1 MGVSFKVS
9 KIGKRYASKPIADQA
24 ECSPRESPKKISHA
38 FNGPGLVNSGISE
51 AANHFAGSKASEFSE
66 HDVSFTM
73 NLLPNGYFVGKP
85 SEVENFRSLLQDVKS
100 LHPYNRASKPF
111 FSAIETGWL
120 PGDILDDIPCKYING
135 GVICE
140 VRDYRKCQLEQGTIS
155 SIDPVPNVN
164 RIRLRMSL
172 ENVVKDIPLIAD
184 ESWTYSDLMEVE
196 SRILK
201 ALQPKLDLA
210 PVPKLYRLCTDPTV
224 IKLNV
229 DVGRKRR
236 VLPNTEVTVTS
247 NNQTHGKKICIDGAP
262 EIAKYAGDSGTLLSN
277 SAMQRVHE
285 SVSSQQL
292 SSAIGMPRPNISLHE
307 AARTSLAV
315 AGHTKFQP
323 GVNHAGVMQDHGL
336 SPSNYVGATGGIPL
350 PQSMVGSYTDTANA
364 NFSLHGRRE
373 AQDPQST
380 SMTGLNRPR
389 QAVAGL
395 DSFSGQEMQWKSQ
408 TAHPQIDAK
417 GFLYSN
423 AGVPRFSHM
432 NQEAVASMYFN
443 QQAMR
448 YGPKE
453 EQIESDKFDKQID
466 PATTTDSSLDQQQLR
481 VQQQAQQ
488 SSIRSN
494 TPIAQLHN
502 SRVLAEKDSRKD
514 EILQKRK
521 ALPSPRV
528 SSGPMVQSPISSKSG
543 ELSSGSIGGQYSA
556 IDRIHANSNT
566 AVGAHSIVSS
576 PTDSVHRQ
584 TQPSASLKRKA
595 NSVPKTQ
602 AMSGIASPASVSNF
616 NAPMNASSPS
626 IGTSSMIDQMLMD
639 RFAKI
644 EMATQRWHIN
654 ARKNKVEKYPTRKP
668 LTYSC
673 QQMKVSLSNSLNS
686 EDFTDPVDTLSR
698 SIRGGNINACKTRL
712 ITFIRPE
719 RSYQLVPGRTSS
731 KLIMSEKPFDGT
743 VAVQFGDTDDS
754 ELPTS
759 LECCLTLPTTHFAD
773 LLAAQF
779 CSLMERDGHH
789 KAEDQVFLA
798 RTPVSRMGSV
808 GSSLPQ
814 GRASENV
821 TSGGK
826 LADLSPA
833 QLSTAAVPS
842 NNSGIPP
849 LNSHNLSNNTGM
861 LGPGSG
867 IPARNQQFEQ
877 SLFQQQQQQLQQHQL
892 QQQQLQQ
899 QQQKQQQ
906 QQQQLQQMQ
915 GPQSQL
921 QQQQLPLP
929 RIQRSSPALSSN
941 TLSHLIGQNS
951 NIQMGANP
959 IGTNK
964 PGHIQLQMQQHNQ
977 LPTKV
982 MMGLNAAMGMGN
994 MGNNMVGIA
1003 GLGNVMGMGG
1013 VRGLSSPIGSLP
1025 GLGSV
1030 NSNQMLPTSASNFS
1044 TGIRPTSMSSAQ
1056 AAAVATKLRMTQ
1068 QNRAGIYGSHPGIAN
1083 LTGNSSQVLGTSANL
1098 SMLSQALNRPNM
1110 SNMQANAAL
1119 ASMGPPKI
1127 SGSNFYLSQQQQLQL
1142 PPQRSQQQQLQQ
1154 HSPQLQ
1160 QQQQQISSPLQQSQ
1174 VTSPS
1179 MAGSPT
1185 LMQQQQ
1191 MNQMSPQQFNGSI
1204 SGALPASPQ
1213 LGSQTH
1219 GSIGSIAG
1227 SPMEQLQGAN
1237 KGGSSN
1243 I

>member
-1 MGVSFKVS
+1 MRKMHRGLLDGAGS
-9 KIGKRYASKPIADQA
+9 RYERKLDVLAGRIPDNYWNGSLGLLELNPVAGFEILRVGIAA
-24 ECSPRESPKKISHA
+24 
-38 FNGPGLVNSGISE
+38 GISE
-51 AANHFAGSKASEFSE
+51 AANHFAGSKTSEFSE

-85 SEVENFRSLLQDVKS
+85 SEV
-100 LHPYNRASKPF
+100 
-111 FSAIETGWL
+111 
-120 PGDILDDIPCKYING
+120 
-135 GVICE
+135 
-140 VRDYRKCQLEQGTIS
+140 RDYRKCQLEQGTIS
-155 SIDPVPNVN
+155 SIDAVPIVN

-210 PVPKLYRLCTDPTV
+210 PVPKLDRLCTDPTV

-236 VLPNTEVTVTS
+236 VLLNTEVTVTS
-247 NNQTHGKKICIDGAP
+247 NSQTHGKKICIDGAP

-350 PQSMVGSYTDTANA
+350 PQSMASSYTDTNNA
-364 NFSLHGRRE
+364 NFALHGRRE

-389 QAVAGL
+389 QAAAGL

-417 GFLYSN
+417 GFIYSN

-466 PATTTDSSLDQQQLR
+466 PATTDSSLDQQQLR
-481 VQQQAQQ
+481 AQNQAQQ
-488 SSIRSN
+488 SSMRSN

-502 SRVLAEKDSRKD
+502 SRALAEKDSRKD

-616 NAPMNASSPS
+616 NVPMNASSPS

-644 EMATQRWHIN
+644 EMATQRN
-654 ARKNKVEKYPTRKP
+654 MMLALCCVEKDR
-668 LTYSC
+668 
-673 QQMKVSLSNSLNS
+673 
-686 EDFTDPVDTLSR
+686 
-698 SIRGGNINACKTRL
+698 
-712 ITFIRPE
+712 
-719 RSYQLVPGRTSS
+719 
-731 KLIMSEKPFDGT
+731 
-743 VAVQFGDTDDS
+743 
-754 ELPTS
+754 
-759 LECCLTLPTTHFAD
+759 
-773 LLAAQF
+773 
-779 CSLMERDGHH
+779 
-789 KAEDQVFLA
+789 
-798 RTPVSRMGSV
+798 
-808 GSSLPQ
+808 
-814 GRASENV
+814 
-821 TSGGK
+821 
-826 LADLSPA
+826 
-833 QLSTAAVPS
+833 
-842 NNSGIPP
+842 
-849 LNSHNLSNNTGM
+849 
-861 LGPGSG
+861 
-867 IPARNQQFEQ
+867 
-877 SLFQQQQQQLQQHQL
+877 
-892 QQQQLQQ
+892 
-899 QQQKQQQ
+899 
-906 QQQQLQQMQ
+906 
-915 GPQSQL
+915 
-921 QQQQLPLP
+921 
-929 RIQRSSPALSSN
+929 
-941 TLSHLIGQNS
+941 
-951 NIQMGANP
+951 
-959 IGTNK
+959 
-964 PGHIQLQMQQHNQ
+964 
-977 LPTKV
+977 
-982 MMGLNAAMGMGN
+982 
-994 MGNNMVGIA
+994 
-1003 GLGNVMGMGG
+1003 
-1013 VRGLSSPIGSLP
+1013 
-1025 GLGSV
+1025 
-1030 NSNQMLPTSASNFS
+1030 
-1044 TGIRPTSMSSAQ
+1044 SAQ
-1056 AAAVATKLRMTQ
+1056 
-1068 QNRAGIYGSHPGIAN
+1068 I
-1083 LTGNSSQVLGTSANL
+1083 
-1098 SMLSQALNRPNM
+1098 
-1110 SNMQANAAL
+1110 
-1119 ASMGPPKI
+1119 
-1127 SGSNFYLSQQQQLQL
+1127 
-1142 PPQRSQQQQLQQ
+1142 
-1154 HSPQLQ
+1154 
-1160 QQQQQISSPLQQSQ
+1160 
-1174 VTSPS
+1174 
-1179 MAGSPT
+1179 
-1185 LMQQQQ
+1185 
-1191 MNQMSPQQFNGSI
+1191 
-1204 SGALPASPQ
+1204 
-1213 LGSQTH
+1213 
-1219 GSIGSIAG
+1219 
-1227 SPMEQLQGAN
+1227 
-1237 KGGSSN
+1237 
-1243 I
+1243 